1 MANELTNYLSAGN
14 LPEISDADM
23 MAGLSEIIDDSGEGS
38 GPLGFDFMSFSG
50 KTGRYAVGRDKE
62 EIDPGQLFLL
72 EPKAVV
78 EGWTCWKGNRPV
90 DRVEWG
96 VFNRAAN
103 RVSKDDLDDHGPYR
117 ENMGE
122 GWKKTLGLGVSE
134 ISSDEGRQQIKFT
147 TNSASGNNAIKD
159 ILKKIVERVAAGEP
173 HIPLVFFDSE
183 TFTAQD
189 QTNYK
194 PKLVVDAWVGRVAVT
209 AFFAGEMSEDEMVE
223 GVPKK
228 KTRKRGK

>member
-62 EIDPGQLFLL
+62 EVDPGQLFLL

-96 VFNRAAN
+96 VFNRSAN
-103 RVSKDDLDDHGPYR
+103 RVAKDDLDDHGPY
-117 ENMGE
+117 
-122 GWKKTLGLGVSE
+122 
-134 ISSDEGRQQIKFT
+134 QIKFT

-194 PKLVVDAWVGRVAVT
+194 PKLVVDAWVDRPSVT